1 MTTSGEYCDN
11 VIDDLSDEEEVI
23 KPVLEEIITKKPK
36 RVMSEKQLENL
47 KKAREIA
54 KIKLNQ
60 KKKESTENKKKEAEL
75 KLLQKLEKK
84 QTIDKKLEDLKEK
97 IIKPEPAASTLARLQ
112 PEKEPEVISKLE
124 DDIIYIKKTKSKPKK
139 KVVYISESDS
149 DDQEV
154 VYKKKRKPIKK
165 TTFEDLTIKDVEK
178 KDDEALLQQQYND
191 KLSIIKREF
200 IMNQIFPK

>member
-36 RVMSEKQLENL
+36 RIMSEKQLENL

-60 KKKESTENKKKEAEL
+60 KKKETAENKKKEVEL

-97 IIKPEPAASTLARLQ
+97 IIKPEP
-112 PEKEPEVISKLE
+112 EKEPEVIPKLE

>member
-1 MTTSGEYCDN
+1 MTTDSHVDDINE
-11 VIDDLSDEEEVI
+11 DLSDEDEVI

-47 KKAREIA
+47 KRAREIA
-54 KIKLNQ
+54 KVKLNQ
-60 KKKESTENKKKEAEL
+60 KKKETTENKKKEVEL
-75 KLLQKLEKK
+75 KLLQKLEKN
-84 QTIDKKLEDLKEK
+84 QTIDKQLEDLKEK
-97 IIKPEPAASTLARLQ
+97 VIKSE
-112 PEKEPEVISKLE
+112 PEKEPSQIPKI
-124 DDIIYIKKTKSKPKK
+124 DDEIIYIKKTKSKPKK

-178 KDDEALLQQQYND
+178 KDDDALLQQQYND